1 MRSNPTRGE
10 KLYQDC
16 GVEQTTLLL
25 CFCIP
30 VSKTGTGVELIEII
44 ELELKLLKRIN
55 SQDSRVTVT

>member
-1 MRSNPTRGE
+1 MKNYI
-10 KLYQDC
+10 KIC

-30 VSKTGTGVELIEII
+30 VSKTGTGVELIEKKTF

-55 SQDSRVTVT
+55 SQDSRV

>member
-1 MRSNPTRGE
+1 MKNYI
-10 KLYQDC
+10 KIC

-30 VSKTGTGVELIEII
+30 VSKTGTGVELIEKKTF

-55 SQDSRVTVT
+55 SQDSRVKVT